1 MYNKELT
8 VRTGAGSTG
17 AGLWEGRDPDRK
29 QKGPEERAMEL
40 EAGSENHIERW
51 DGGEVS
57 IS

>member
-1 MYNKELT
+1 M
-8 VRTGAGSTG
+8 G

-29 QKGPEERAMEL
+29 QKRPEEKAMEL
-40 EAGSENHIERW
+40 EAGSENYIERW

>member
-8 VRTGAGSTG
+8 VRTGAGSMG

-29 QKGPEERAMEL
+29 QKRPEEKAMEL
-40 EAGSENHIERW
+40 EAGSENYIERW